1 MVVATSIELIKN
13 LVDLEYGGQKFDLHN
28 DYECARILFENK
40 TLLLLMKRVESNES
54 LSLFFFEVNLTSVDF
69 FNETKVENLTL
80 DTLYRGRCLVDTE
93 LIDQSLDGKGFFYV
107 EFYEGQKMEFW
118 SKGFSVELK

>member
-40 TLLLLMKRVESNES
+40 TLLLLMKKVESNES